1 ERDVRDVGNLDDGRV
16 RQRPC
21 DEGAERWRGLGIILR
36 RDDER
41 RDAAFG
47 DVPDRTRYWWHVPDD
62 AVRAHELEVRCV
74 PVDGEWKRRKR
85 APAGGDDAPSALVGH
100 PLAAGDTVVQPI
112 AEDADA
118 GGIELDSRPRGC
130 DRSRVAVR
138 ESVDRGGDPWGD
150 GGFPGRSP
158 LHQPAPRGPDASK

>member
-1 ERDVRDVGNLDDGRV
+1 
-16 RQRPC
+16 
-21 DEGAERWRGLGIILR
+21 
-36 RDDER
+36 
-41 RDAAFG
+41 
-47 DVPDRTRYWWHVPDD
+47 
-62 AVRAHELEVRCV
+62 AVRAHEPEVRCV

-138 ESVDRGGDPWGD
+138 ESVDRGGDPGSDWR
-150 GGFPGRSP
+150 FPGRGP
-158 LHQPAPRGPDASK
+158 HPPRAPPGPVAPTAP